1 MGQYIF
7 TPSSDVLVQDS
18 NGTYGNRLYFNKTS
32 KDYNYA
38 PFDGTE
44 SVATTI
50 TSAIQEGDY
59 IYALTRIGSE
69 STSTDSFSKRK
80 YPLSDDDRVK
90 VKSIRLIGEEN
101 NIVEV
106 TLSSEIQAAV
116 FGETGLNAAFD
127 YFLFDREYNAINKI
141 NN

>member
-7 TPSSDVLVQDS
+7 TPSSDVLDKNS
-18 NGTYGNRLYFNKTS
+18 NDTYGNKLYFKSES
-32 KDYNYA
+32 KDYNYE
-38 PFDGTE
+38 PFDGTGF
-44 SVATTI
+44 TI
-50 TSAIQEGDY
+50 TKVTSAIQEGEY

-106 TLSSEIQAAV
+106 TLS
-116 FGETGLNAAFD
+116 
-127 YFLFDREYNAINKI
+127 
-141 NN
+141 